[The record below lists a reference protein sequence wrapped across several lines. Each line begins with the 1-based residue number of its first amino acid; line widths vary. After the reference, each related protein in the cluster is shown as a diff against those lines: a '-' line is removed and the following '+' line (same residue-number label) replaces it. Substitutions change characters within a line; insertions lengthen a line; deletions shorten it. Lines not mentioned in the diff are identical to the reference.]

1 LSDLAFSE
9 SHFKAAS
16 SDHGEELRVE
26 ATIVRGMEVL
36 RRVEVGMEGRGDSAE
51 GDGPDPDAI
60 KMFVGQVPR
69 SMDEV
74 GVGGSFSLT
83 SCSLQET
90 LKDFFKDFGSV
101 YQLNILRDKTTGV
114 SRCGEGEGGRRREKA
129 KEKEKE
135 QEKEK

>member
-1 LSDLAFSE
+1 
-9 SHFKAAS
+9 
-16 SDHGEELRVE
+16 
-26 ATIVRGMEVL
+26 
-36 RRVEVGMEGRGDSAE
+36 MEGRGDSAE

-74 GVGGSFSLT
+74 GIGGSFCLISW
-83 SCSLQET
+83 SFQGT

-114 SRCGEGEGGRRREKA
+114 SRCGEREGRRRRRNRRREGKRRRRR
-129 KEKEKE
+129 K
-135 QEKEK
+135 